1 MNMNFKVMCDLNQ
14 NEAMRWGHMMF
25 IHNNDKNK
33 MPLILLEKNLR
44 IKY

>member
-1 MNMNFKVMCDLNQ
+1 MNMNFKVMLCVLNQ
-14 NEAMRWGHMMF
+14 NEVILWGMF